1 MSGATKILTVSY
13 GTFSCTLEGFDDP
26 FSTMKAIAE
35 YFRDLAADDRYFGAE
50 PPTPDAALLHR
61 SAERELSRKVEARV
75 SDGTVVLRQA
85 EPEASPAPAVAPAV
99 APVEAPPAAED
110 SPAQRPTPNRVFVS
124 AAAAVTEAVAEPVVE
139 AVAELAAE
147 PAAEPAL
154 EAAIAEAV
162 AEPEVIEVAQVAEA
176 EPVVEPVAEIAPEPV
191 AEVEAEAVPVAEVAE
206 EPVAVEETPEVVAET
221 VAEPEPASELVA
233 EPGIEP
239 EIAAEPAPE
248 PVAAVEEAIAE
259 PAPEP
264 VAEPEPVTEAEAATA
279 PAADDAVVIDHI
291 LSLSAEAADWEEDQP
306 ADVALA
312 DDAGAADLPDSS
324 VAARLQR
331 IRAVVESVRATPQAD
346 EEESYDEDVTSAR
359 APWSEGAEDFG
370 FVIDMK
376 HDLPALDAAEA
387 ERAAKRT
394 EEAAERLAASDLS
407 AEDEPQE
414 EPSALAAIIAAH
426 HAAKADAEPEAE
438 EEEAWLD
445 DLAVSLDAAD
455 EPQAEIAEEPAPSY
469 PVADPVAEAMAADR
483 LDLSA
488 YAVTATE
495 VEAEPAR
502 AAPAAEE
509 PAVEATAEPAPLSSD
524 DEDFFAVLRAEAEQA
539 DATGAAPVAPVAEED
554 EAPAPEDSALL
565 SQLSALGAEVD
576 EHLAAAPAPAQTSA
590 PAPTPVSAQDEPEE
604 WDEAEAE
611 TESADTAPE
620 PHLSLLQRARA
631 GMARLSKSVTGT
643 PEVAEAAP
651 AVEET
656 LAEDIATPD
665 GSWSD
670 VTPETAED
678 LPQDDDPD
686 VTRLMAEAKTKLEG
700 AENRRR
706 FSAISHLK
714 AAVAATLADR
724 KMHADAPDPVEPEA
738 TPIDLYRE
746 DLSKVV
752 RPRRPTMGDTATPR
766 PTLEQRPAPLVL
778 VSEQRVDRPEGA
790 EELSAIRPRRV
801 WANTAAFAEDEEE
814 DLDDLGELTPEDASS
829 FADFAE
835 KLGAVSLTDLLE
847 AAAVYTASV
856 EGRES
861 FTRPHLLRKVEF
873 VSSRG
878 EFNRED
884 GMRSFGML
892 LRQGKLQKVSRG
904 QFTVTESSRFM
915 SDARKAM

>member
-1 MSGATKILTVSY
+1 MTGATKILTVSY

-61 SAERELSRKVEARV
+61 IAERELSRKVEARV

-85 EPEASPAPAVAPAV
+85 EPEAAPAPVVAPVA

-124 AAAAVTEAVAEPVVE
+124 AAAVAGAAAEPVLEAVAEPS
-139 AVAELAAE
+139 AE

-162 AEPEVIEVAQVAEA
+162 AEPEVIEVAEVAEA
-176 EPVVEPVAEIAPEPV
+176 EPVAEPVAE
-191 AEVEAEAVPVAEVAE
+191 AEVEPEAEAAPVAEVAE

-221 VAEPEPASELVA
+221 VAEPEPVA
-233 EPGIEP
+233 EA

-259 PAPEP
+259 PAAEP
-264 VAEPEPVTEAEAATA
+264 VAEAEPLIAAEAVAT

-346 EEESYDEDVTSAR
+346 EEESYDEDVTAAR

-394 EEAAERLAASDLS
+394 EEAAERLAATDPS
-407 AEDEPQE
+407 AEDGPQE
-414 EPSALAAIIAAH
+414 ETSTLATIIAAH
-426 HAAKADAEPEAE
+426 HAAKAEAEPEAE

-455 EPQAEIAEEPAPSY
+455 APQAEVAEETAPAA

-488 YAVTATE
+488 FAVTATE
-495 VEAEPAR
+495 VEAEPAGE
-502 AAPAAEE
+502 APAEEAHAEE
-509 PAVEATAEPAPLSSD
+509 ASAEPAPLSPD

-539 DATGAAPVAPVAEED
+539 DATGAEPVAPVAEED

-576 EHLAAAPAPAQTSA
+576 EHLAAAPAPAPTPAPA
-590 PAPTPVSAQDEPEE
+590 PAPTPVSAYDEPEE
-604 WDEAEAE
+604 WDETEA
-611 TESADTAPE
+611 ESADAAPE

-643 PEVAEAAP
+643 PEAAEAAP

-752 RPRRPTMGDTATPR
+752 RPRRPTVGDTATPR

-790 EELSAIRPRRV
+790 EEPSAIRPRRV
-801 WANTAAFAEDEEE
+801 WANTATFAEDEEE